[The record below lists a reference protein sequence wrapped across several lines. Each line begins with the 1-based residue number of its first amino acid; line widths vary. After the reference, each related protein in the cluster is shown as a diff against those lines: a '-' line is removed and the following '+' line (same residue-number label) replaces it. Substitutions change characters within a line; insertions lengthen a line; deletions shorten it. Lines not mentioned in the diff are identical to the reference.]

1 MLSPALEAR
10 ELWGDREG
18 YIYTKFEEI
27 FENLGVKLLGIVP
40 GGFLGVGAKDL
51 GNLETVFDLSVN
63 QGVLIRHPSMD
74 VAAMIVKALGFNNMA
89 IAYSDL
95 YTALQTGVVDGWYG
109 GGAGLNY
116 TGFRDVISYFAD
128 YRYLFEVM
136 DMLISAQTF
145 EKLPAEY
152 QELIVELAIA
162 EQPKAFD
169 EFQAYEEAG
178 YAQLE
183 EYGIEVLIPTADEM
197 SAMAES
203 VRAEVYPQLNDL
215 FGEDVMAAISEQ
227 VAGLSK

>member
-1 MLSPALEAR
+1 
-10 ELWGDREG
+10 
-18 YIYTKFEEI
+18 
-27 FENLGVKLLGIVP
+27 
-40 GGFLGVGAKDL
+40 
-51 GNLETVFDLSVN
+51 
-63 QGVLIRHPSMD
+63 MD

-136 DMLISAQTF
+136 DMLVSTQVL
-145 EKLPAEY
+145 ESLPAEY

-162 EQPKAFD
+162 EQPVAFD